1 MMSADFERA
10 QLPEGLHL
18 SERGQLVV
26 VARERVNVFDFS
38 PNELRKFAKLCRR
51 AADAIERD
59 ETIDGPRTV
68 LLNVLPT
75 EELAYA

>member
-38 PNELRKFAKLCRR
+38 SSELRKFAKLCRR
-51 AADAIERD
+51 AADAIERG
-59 ETIDGPRTV
+59 EKIDGPRTIV
-68 LLNVLPT
+68 LDVLSR
-75 EELAYA
+75 EDIGHA